1 MDDVL
6 AAKIEAAAEAIAEA
20 DAMLIAT
27 GAGMGVDSGL
37 PDFRGDEGFWNAYPP
52 MRRLGIS
59 FVSMA
64 NPTWFAREPA
74 LAWGFYGHRLNL
86 YRETVPHEGFGFLR
100 SWTQHMAH
108 GSFVFTSNVDGH
120 FQIAGY
126 DRERVIECH
135 GSLHH
140 LQCTK
145 PCSDTIWLAD
155 ALEVTVDEESFRA
168 SSELPECPRCGA
180 LTRPNVLMFGDWGWV
195 PARTSAQE
203 SRFETWLAEV
213 SGSSLVIVELGAGT
227 AVPTVR
233 MTSERTASHLGGTLV
248 RINPREPRV
257 PDGHLGIELGALE
270 ALTAIN
276 ALLPR

>member
-1 MDDVL
+1 MDDAL
-6 AAKIEAAAEAIAEA
+6 KPKIGAAAEAIAGA
-20 DAMLIAT
+20 DALLIAT
-27 GAGMGVDSGL
+27 GAGMGGDSGL
-37 PDFRGDEGFWNAYPP
+37 PDFRGDEGFWTAYPP

-64 NPTWFAREPA
+64 NPTWFARDPE

-86 YRETVPHEGFGFLR
+86 YRETVPHEGFGLLQCWAQR
-100 SWTQHMAH
+100 MAH

-120 FQIAGY
+120 FQKAGF
-126 DRERVIECH
+126 DEERILECH
-135 GSLHH
+135 GSLGH

-145 PCSDTIWLAD
+145 PCSDTVWSAD
-155 ALEVTVDEESFRA
+155 ALEVTIDEESFRA
-168 SSELPECPRCGA
+168 FSVLPECPRCGA

-195 PARTSAQE
+195 PDRTSAQE

-233 MTSERTASHLGGTLV
+233 MTSERAVSNLGGTLV
-248 RINPREPRV
+248 RINPREPHV
-257 PDGHLGIELGALE
+257 PHGHVSLPLGALE
-270 ALTAIN
+270 ALTTID
-276 ALLPR
+276 ALIYR